1 MLDTKYDAKKVEEG
15 KYDYWIENKF
25 FECGDETKKPYT
37 IVIPPPNVTGKL
49 HLGHAMDNTL
59 QDLISRYKRLRGY
72 DVLWVPGMD
81 HAGIATQAK
90 VDARLKAQG
99 VSRYDLGREK
109 LQDYYDCKSAEVG
122 EGYLSG
128 GVHRRTAGSGRTCPS
143 HSGVGFRCAE
153 AAGKW

>member
-15 KYDYWIENKF
+15 KYQTWIENKY

-59 QDLISRYKRLRGY
+59 QDLICRYKRLRGY

-90 VDARLKAQG
+90 VDARLKEQG
-99 VSRYDLGREK
+99 VSRFPPK
-109 LQDYYDCKSAEVG
+109 PPAP
-122 EGYLSG
+122 
-128 GVHRRTAGSGRTCPS
+128 AGLCRL
-143 HSGVGFRCAE
+143 
-153 AAGKW
+153 

>member
-109 LQDYYDCKSAEVG
+109 FLDKAWEWKAEYSDFIRKQWAKLGISVD
-122 EGYLSG
+122 
-128 GVHRRTAGSGRTCPS
+128 
-143 HSGVGFRCAE
+143 
-153 AAGKW
+153 